1 MTVLEAEGV
10 TAGYGPVPVVE
21 DVSVSVDEGE
31 VVAIVGPNGAG
42 KSTLLKSLFGLLRL
56 MAGTVRVAGRDVS
69 GWPPH
74 QIARHGLAYVPQVE
88 NVFPSMNIV
97 ENLEMGGFTR
107 KGPLTARIDEVLDI
121 FPDLREAG
129 RKQAGQLSGGQR
141 NMLGMARALMLE
153 PKALLLDEP
162 TAGLSP
168 MYTRVVWDQIARIA
182 ATGTAVVVVEQN
194 VDIAV
199 RQAHRVYVMV
209 AGRNRLEG
217 SAADVAGQDL
227 PSIFLGGDGRRPS
240 VGSR

>member
-1 MTVLEAEGV
+1 MTVLEAQGV
-10 TAGYGPVPVVE
+10 TAGYGPAPVVQ
-21 DVSVSVDEGE
+21 DVSVSVQEGE

-56 MAGTVRVAGRDVS
+56 MAGTVRIAGRDVS

-88 NVFPSMNIV
+88 NVFPSMSIV

-153 PKALLLDEP
+153 PRALLLDEP

-168 MYTRVVWDQIARIA
+168 VYTRVVWDQIGRIA
-182 ATGTAVVVVEQN
+182 AMGTAVVVVEQN

-199 RQAHRVYVMV
+199 QQAHRVYVMV

-217 SAADVAGQDL
+217 PAAEVAAQDL